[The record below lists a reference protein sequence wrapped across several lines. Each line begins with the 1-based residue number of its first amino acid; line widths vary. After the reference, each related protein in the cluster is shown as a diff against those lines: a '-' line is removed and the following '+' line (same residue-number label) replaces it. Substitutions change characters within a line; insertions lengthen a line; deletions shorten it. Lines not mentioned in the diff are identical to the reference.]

1 MDYPRRKST
10 RLKDFDYSTNGAY
23 FLTICTQSRECV
35 LSEILDTR
43 EIRLSEYG
51 KIADEQIKT
60 VQQRFPTIII
70 PQYVIMP
77 NHIHLILILNEA
89 GGANTTFAPTPQ
101 TGAGRAAKWAG
112 GASPSPT
119 VSDVIRV
126 LKSQTTRLCNCGG
139 KLFQRSFHDHIIRNE
154 KDYMMI
160 SKYIENNP
168 YKWEEDCF
176 FIQNNNL
183 SQTI

>member
-1 MDYPRRKST
+1 MEHPRRKPT
-10 RLKDFDYSTNGAY
+10 RLKDFDYSTDGAY
-23 FLTICTQSRECV
+23 FITICTQNRECV
-35 LSEILDTR
+35 LSEILDSY

-51 KIADEQIKT
+51 KIAEEQIKL
-60 VQQRFPTIII
+60 VQQRFTNVSI

-77 NHIHLILILNEA
+77 NHIHLIIILNESGRAAKWA
-89 GGANTTFAPTPQ
+89 GGANTMFAHSPQ

-160 SKYIENNP
+160 SEYIESNP
-168 YKWEEDCF
+168 DS
-176 FIQNNNL
+176 FIQINL
-183 SQTI
+183 KEF